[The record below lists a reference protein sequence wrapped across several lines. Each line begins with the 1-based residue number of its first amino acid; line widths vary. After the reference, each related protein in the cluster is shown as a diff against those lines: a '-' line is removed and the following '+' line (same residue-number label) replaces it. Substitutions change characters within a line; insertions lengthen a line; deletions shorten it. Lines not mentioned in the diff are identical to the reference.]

1 MAKTKIHRH
10 TIHTNIRSHEDIFD
24 IRDPSPVSRRKLS
37 PDWLDYVFDALD
49 GIPRR
54 QPVNLTLQ
62 LRRGVIHPSQTK
74 ALVHDVRRQL
84 HHYHRSLRHKLRQN
98 FRAGR
103 TTLFLGLLVLVGF
116 VFLSEAS
123 TKIDL
128 GDFQLAFREGFLII
142 GWVALWRPV
151 EILLYD
157 WWPIVESR
165 RKVGQLLKGTIT
177 VTHVGRKHKRTKRTK
192 R

>member
-1 MAKTKIHRH
+1 MAKTNTHRH
-10 TIHTNIRSHEDIFD
+10 TIHTNIRSVEDIFD
-24 IRDPSPVSRRKLS
+24 IRDPSPIARRKLS

-49 GIPRR
+49 SVPRKH
-54 QPVNLTLQ
+54 PVNVTLQ

-74 ALVHDVRRQL
+74 ALIRDVRKQL
-84 HHYHRSLRHKLRQN
+84 VSYHQSLRHKLRQN

-103 TTLFLGLLVLVGF
+103 TTLLLGLMVLLAF

-123 TKIDL
+123 TRINL
-128 GDFQLAFREGFLII
+128 GHFQQAFREGFLII

-157 WWPIVESR
+157 WWPIVELR
-165 RKVGQLLKGTIT
+165 RKTGQLLRGTIT
-177 VTHVGRKHKRTKRTK
+177 VKHVGRRGKSVRSRS
-192 R
+192 

>member
-1 MAKTKIHRH
+1 MAQTNSHRY

-24 IRDPSPVSRRKLS
+24 IRDPSPISRRRLS
-37 PDWLDYVFDALD
+37 PDWLEYVFDALD

-54 QPVNLTLQ
+54 QPVNLRLQ
-62 LRRGVIHPSQTK
+62 LRRGVFHPSQTK
-74 ALVHDVRRQL
+74 ALIRDVRQQLL
-84 HHYHRSLRHKLRQN
+84 HHQRSLRHKLRQN
-98 FRAGR
+98 FREGR
-103 TTLFLGLLVLVGF
+103 TSLLLGLIVLVAF

-157 WWPIVESR
+157 WWPIAESR
-165 RKVGQLLKGTIT
+165 RKVSQILRGTIT
-177 VTHVGRKHKRTKRTK
+177 VTHVGRRKRTARTHD
-192 R
+192 

>member
-1 MAKTKIHRH
+1 MAKTNIHKH
-10 TIHTNIRSHEDIFD
+10 TIHTNIRSIEDIFD

-37 PDWLDYVFDALD
+37 PDWLDYIFDTLD
-49 GIPRR
+49 SIPRS

-62 LRRGVIHPSQTK
+62 LRRGVIHPKQTE
-74 ALVHDVRRQL
+74 ALIRDVRQQL
-84 HHYHRSLRHKLRQN
+84 GYYQQSLRHKLRQN

-103 TTLFLGLLVLVGF
+103 TTLLLGLLVLISF

-128 GDFQLAFREGFLII
+128 GDFQLAFREGGLIS
-142 GWVALWRPV
+142 GGVALWRPV

-165 RKVGQLLKGTIT
+165 RKISQLLKGTIT
-177 VTHVGRKHKRTKRTK
+177 VTHARRKPKRAGY
-192 R
+192 